1 MAKKSMLA
9 RDRKRQRLNK
19 RYGEKRDM
27 LRNRIKDISLSDE
40 DRMQA
45 VLDMQKLPRDSSKCR
60 HRNRCAATGRPR
72 GYYRKFGLS
81 RMRLRELMVKGE
93 VPGVVKASW

>member
-1 MAKKSMLA
+1 MAKKSVVA
-9 RDRKRQRLNK
+9 RNRKRQRLNK

-27 LRNRIKDISLSDE
+27 LRNRVRDMSLSDE

-45 VLDMQKLPRDSSKCR
+45 VVDLQKLPRDSSKCR
-60 HRNRCAATGRPR
+60 YRNRCAMTGRSR

>member
-60 HRNRCAATGRPR
+60 YRNRCAATGRPR

>member
-1 MAKKSMLA
+1 MLA

-27 LRNRIKDISLSDE
+27 LRNRVKDMSLSDE

-60 HRNRCAATGRPR
+60 YRNRCAATGRSR

-81 RMRLRELMVKGE
+81 RMRLRELMLRGE